1 MDNYILKVLRKS
13 NKGLEIEE
21 IIDKVINRIMKDN
34 PFYSVDDEDITY
46 IKDFINNLESEY
58 EVFKFGDLYK
68 HISKTNY
75 HKGVYHSFGN
85 GKGKI
90 VETISYIDKEG
101 NFITNN
107 NEYLVESDMDSID
120 GDTVIGEIMNIK
132 GSKDNKIIKIV
143 SSDIDLVIG
152 EVKKDDMG
160 YYLKSYDD
168 KTKNKRVP
176 ISEEFMISNRL
187 VEGNIVTYKI
197 DREDYGFIPTILKK
211 NGHVNDPDQFTKI
224 ISYKHGMDDYF
235 SKESIE
241 EVAKM
246 PLKVLDSERIGR
258 SDLTDKEIF
267 TIDGIHTKD
276 MDDAVSIKV
285 LDNGNYLLG
294 VHIADVN
301 HYVKKG
307 SALDIDAYRKGNST
321 YADDS
326 VSPMLCAELSNGICS
341 INPNV
346 DRLALS
352 LQMEIDNDGNVVNYN
367 LFKSVINSKKKMN
380 YDDVN
385 EILKNNKNIEGYEEF
400 KNSLKKME
408 KLSLILRR
416 KRIKDG
422 SIEFEVGDRELLRDS
437 NGNII
442 GAYERLN
449 DVAENMIE
457 EFMVIANEIID
468 KHLTKLGALSIH
480 RVHDLPNLDKVNSLI
495 IMLNALGYNFTKYS
509 AETCVSDNKAM
520 QGLSEYINNIDGIG
534 DVLSRNLIKTMS
546 KAKYSPD
553 NIGHYALSKKNY
565 CHFTSPIRRYSDL
578 TVHRLL
584 YYYEFGDGN
593 KIGTNELYE
602 IASHISQKERDAAM
616 VESEVL
622 DMKSA
627 SYMQNHVGED
637 FDGIITDVSFDKI
650 KIILDNGM
658 DGVVKTRTLKDY
670 SYYPEVYSIIS
681 DEGIFQIGN
690 EVNVKVLKN
699 NDVLRENA
707 SLEELENYRELIA
720 SKPNKLDYRTTY
732 LKINTDKRIS
742 KNKVKTLSS

>member
-13 NKGLEIEE
+13 NKGLRIEE
-21 IIDKVINRIMKDN
+21 IVDKVINRIMKDN
-34 PFYSVDDEDITY
+34 PFYSVNDEDITY
-46 IKDFINNLESEY
+46 IKDYINNLESEY

-75 HKGVYHSFGN
+75 HKGIYHPFGN
-85 GKGKI
+85 GSGKI
-90 VETISYIDKEG
+90 VETISYIDKNG
-101 NFITNN
+101 NFISEN
-107 NEYLVESDMDSID
+107 NEYLVESDMGSFD
-120 GDTVIGEIMNIK
+120 GDTVIGEIINTR
-132 GSKDNKIIKIV
+132 GNKDNKVIKVV
-143 SSDIDLVIG
+143 SSSIDLLTG
-152 EVKKDDMG
+152 EVRKDDMG

-168 KTKNKRVP
+168 KTKNQRVP

-187 VEGNIVTYKI
+187 VEGNIVTYKV

-235 SKESIE
+235 SEESYE
-241 EVAKM
+241 EVSKM

-258 SDLTDKEIF
+258 SDLTDEEIF
-267 TIDGIHTKD
+267 TIDGVHTKD
-276 MDDAVSIKV
+276 MDDAVSLKV

-301 HYVKKG
+301 HYVKRG
-307 SALDIDAYRKGNST
+307 SALDNDAYRKGNST

-326 VSPMLCAELSNGICS
+326 VSPMLDALLSNGICS
-341 INPNV
+341 LNPNV

-352 LQMEIDNDGNVVNYN
+352 LKMEIDSDGNVVNYN
-367 LFKSVINSKKKMN
+367 IFKSVINSKKKMN

-385 EILKNNKNIEGYEEF
+385 EILKNNKDIEGYEEF
-400 KNSLKKME
+400 KDSLKKME

-422 SIEFEVGDRELLRDS
+422 SIEFDVGDRELMRD
-437 NGNII
+437 NDGNII
-442 GAYERLN
+442 GAYERKN
-449 DVAENMIE
+449 DVAENIIE

-468 KHLTKLGALSIH
+468 KHLTKLGASAIH
-480 RVHDLPNLDKVNSLI
+480 RVHDLPNVDKVNNLM
-495 IMLNALGYNFTKYS
+495 IMLNALGYNYTKYS

-520 QGLSEYINNIDGIG
+520 QDFAEYISEIGGIG
-534 DVLSRNLIKTMS
+534 DVLSRELIKSMS

-553 NIGHYALSKKNY
+553 NIGHYALSKSNY

-578 TVHRLL
+578 VVHRLL
-584 YYYEFGDGN
+584 YHYEFGEED
-593 KIGTNELYE
+593 KISANELYE
-602 IASHISQKERDAAM
+602 ISSHISQKERDASM
-616 VESEVL
+616 VENEVF

-627 SYMQNHVGED
+627 RYMQKHVGED
-637 FDGIITDVSFDKI
+637 FNGIITDVSFDRIRVK
-650 KIILDNGM
+650 LDNGM

-670 SYYPEVYSIIS
+670 NYYPEIYSVIS
-681 DEGIFQIGN
+681 DEGVFQIGN

-699 NDVLRENA
+699 DDVLREDA
-707 SLEELENYRELIA
+707 SLEELKNYREMIT
-720 SKPNKLDYRTTY
+720 SKPNKLDYRNTY
-732 LKINTDKRIS
+732 LRINPGITKT
-742 KNKVKTLSS
+742 KNKVKRLTS